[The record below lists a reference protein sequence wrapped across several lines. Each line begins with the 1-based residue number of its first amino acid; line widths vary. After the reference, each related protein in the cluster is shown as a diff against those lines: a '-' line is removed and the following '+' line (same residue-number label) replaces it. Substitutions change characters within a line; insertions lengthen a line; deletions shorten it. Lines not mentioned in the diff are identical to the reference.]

1 MRDLEMHEW
10 RGPLQKARALYKKI
24 QATPQGPAR
33 EALVAEHKKLL
44 EQAGKNL
51 GQKKRGSVVEE

>member
-1 MRDLEMHEW
+1 MHEW